1 MNKKSLLKC
10 AVIGL
15 VATFGLAACGTSKD
29 ASGGS
34 SSGKEVLEFY
44 HGYHHS
50 EDEWPVA
57 KTMRDLYDKFAEE
70 HKDSG
75 VEFKPTPVNGDL
87 KDIMNNKV
95 ASGEFPDVIDLAG
108 NAVSLAAIEQKL
120 VLDLKPYIDSNKLE
134 KNVGLNYKQNQKDGV
149 YAFGAG
155 EPSIRLFNTVL
166 GTTENGRKLL
176 DKPLTKEGIESK
188 EFADAL
194 KMVMKEIQANGSKN
208 AGGDANAYSKD
219 FQEGKSAVFFNGVW
233 ASGEMSKNP
242 SLAPGIYPAG
252 VAISSSGGGITISSK
267 MSEAKQKL
275 ALEFLKYM
283 TSDDV
288 QKVIFEKVGA
298 NPSNENVNV
307 KELSEKSSEATTKI
321 LGQAITQ
328 VKNAKAVVPTVSDV
342 WGGDVHT
349 AIINALTESAAENVD
364 VDQKVKSTQDVLKS
378 LIG

>member
-1 MNKKSLLKC
+1 MNKKKSLKC

-134 KNVGLNYKQNQKDGV
+134 KKC
-149 YAFGAG
+149 
-155 EPSIRLFNTVL
+155 
-166 GTTENGRKLL
+166 
-176 DKPLTKEGIESK
+176 
-188 EFADAL
+188 
-194 KMVMKEIQANGSKN
+194 
-208 AGGDANAYSKD
+208 
-219 FQEGKSAVFFNGVW
+219 W
-233 ASGEMSKNP
+233 
-242 SLAPGIYPAG
+242 
-252 VAISSSGGGITISSK
+252 
-267 MSEAKQKL
+267 
-275 ALEFLKYM
+275 
-283 TSDDV
+283 
-288 QKVIFEKVGA
+288 FE
-298 NPSNENVNV
+298 
-307 KELSEKSSEATTKI
+307 L
-321 LGQAITQ
+321 
-328 VKNAKAVVPTVSDV
+328 
-342 WGGDVHT
+342 
-349 AIINALTESAAENVD
+349 
-364 VDQKVKSTQDVLKS
+364 
-378 LIG
+378 